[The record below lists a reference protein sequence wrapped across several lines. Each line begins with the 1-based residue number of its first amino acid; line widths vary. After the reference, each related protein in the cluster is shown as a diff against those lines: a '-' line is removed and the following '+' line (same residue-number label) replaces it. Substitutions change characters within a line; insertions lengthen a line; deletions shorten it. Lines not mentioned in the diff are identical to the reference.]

1 MSVKMSHPTNRI
13 PGSTETRNPSTEPSD
28 GDEPELFSRKEL
40 RQFAAED
47 SQAGR
52 AIGIILM
59 TLFVY
64 TIVAMTIV
72 IIWTYRTVGF

>member
-1 MSVKMSHPTNRI
+1 MSMTMSHPANRV
-13 PGSTETRNPSTEPSD
+13 PGSTETRNLSIEPSE

-40 RQFAAED
+40 RQFSAED
-47 SQAGR
+47 AQAGR
-52 AIGIILM
+52 AIGTILI